1 MADEHKGECAARRA
15 RPGAIPEGLTKI
27 LAGMCSRMSL
37 SSLTWPTHDVRALVA
52 TSPPVSSARECPTLA
67 VGRPAA
73 LTTGSN
79 ASPNL
84 CRHWIGQ
91 DVTAESM

>member
-1 MADEHKGECAARRA
+1 MAYEHKGSVLHGG
-15 RPGAIPEGLTKI
+15 PGAGAVPEGLTKI

-37 SSLTWPTHDVRALVA
+37 SSLTWPMHDVRALVA
-52 TSPPVSSARECPTLA
+52 TSPPVSSACECPTLA

-79 ASPNL
+79 ASSNL